1 MVIEHLTDSQIQD
14 YLDGNMS
21 PDQQKSL
28 CEHTDTCESCR
39 NNLLSYQQLYHN
51 LEDDRDVVLSRV
63 FTKNVL
69 MIAKKESM
77 GEVHIKLT
85 SVFLIFFGVIVAL
98 NTVMYFYDFG
108 ALFNHL
114 RQSIDLKPDYLT
126 DLNLNFKVNFYIL
139 TFAVFLLLAVADYLF
154 FRPRHRTS

>member
-1 MVIEHLTDSQIQD
+1 VAIEHLTDAQIQD

-21 PDQQKSL
+21 PDEQRHL
-28 CEHTDTCESCR
+28 CEHTDMCEGCR
-39 NNLLSYQQLYHN
+39 NNLLSYQQLYRN
-51 LEDDRDVVLSRV
+51 LKDDRDIVLSRM

-69 MIAKKESM
+69 ALAKKESM

-98 NTVMYFYDFG
+98 NTVMYYYDFG

-114 RQSIDLKPDYLT
+114 KQSVDLNPDYFT
-126 DLNLNFKVNFYIL
+126 DLNLNFEVNIYIL
-139 TFAVFLLLAVADYLF
+139 TFAVFLLLAAVDYLF
-154 FRPRHRTS
+154 LRLRHRTF